1 MRPSILT
8 SLAAAVVLIP
18 GLATAALAQS
28 SQSRVVAQSP
38 QQAAAETQAA
48 LRALVVAEERYF
60 AAHVTYTTDLVALA
74 PQPKPAGVY
83 LIVTHAGG
91 RAWRA
96 SAQHASLPGKSCV
109 IYVGQASDFPMPRT
123 KAKGRRPTKAQQGE
137 PVCDPV

>member
-1 MRPSILT
+1 MLGHERPLIAAEPVADLSLPESIMRPSILT

-83 LIVTHAGG
+83 LIVTHAG
-91 RAWRA
+91 
-96 SAQHASLPGKSCV
+96 
-109 IYVGQASDFPMPRT
+109 
-123 KAKGRRPTKAQQGE
+123 
-137 PVCDPV
+137 